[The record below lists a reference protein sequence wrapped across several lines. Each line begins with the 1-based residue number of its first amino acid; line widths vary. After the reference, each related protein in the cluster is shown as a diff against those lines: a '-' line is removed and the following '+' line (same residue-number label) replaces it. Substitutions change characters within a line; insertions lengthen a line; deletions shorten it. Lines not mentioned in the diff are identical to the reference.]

1 MENNGG
7 AAGDKIGSGKHV
19 LVCGASFAGLS
30 TAWWMNRL
38 GYTVVVVE
46 LAKGL
51 KKGGTPV
58 DIRDGCV
65 DIAKRMGLLQG
76 IKANTLNKRTME
88 FRDADDVTVASMS
101 HEERDDP
108 GEGYEIERDLLL
120 DMIFDSIAGDVEFI
134 FDNSVAALDEGD
146 EGVAVTFRDGTR
158 RSFDLVFGCDG
169 IHSAVRRLCFGDE
182 AEFSHFLGQYFS
194 ITIVN
199 KLLIA
204 EDTMQLFNAPGKAV
218 MLNAYNGK
226 TDIVLCFSSNDEIPY
241 DYRNEAQQREIVL
254 EQFAGVKWRTPE
266 ALDEVK
272 KSRTFY
278 FDKFCQI
285 RMPSWSSGRVTLVGD
300 AGYCASPAA
309 GMGGSL
315 AIVGAAALADAFEH
329 NAGNWELAFQDYNRS
344 LRPFVEEVQ
353 ENAIRFGLDMLFP
366 ETEEAI
372 LERNRRL
379 QDEQCQAR
387 PSPRR

>member
-1 MENNGG
+1 MKINGVVPL
-7 AAGDKIGSGKHV
+7 AKVGDGKKV
-19 LVCGASFAGLS
+19 FVCGASFAGLS

-38 GYTVVVVE
+38 GYAVTVVE
-46 LAKGL
+46 IGKDL

-58 DIRDGCV
+58 DIREGCV
-65 DIAKRMGLLQG
+65 DIARRMGLLEG

-88 FRDADDVTVASMS
+88 FRNTDDVTMASMS
-101 HEERDDP
+101 HEEAD
-108 GEGYEIERDLLL
+108 GASEGYEIERDLLL
-120 DMIFDSIAGDVEFI
+120 DMIFDSIKDDVEFI
-134 FDNSVAALDEGD
+134 FDNSVAALNETDED
-146 EGVAVTFRDGTR
+146 VAVSFRDGTR

-169 IHSAVRRLCFGDE
+169 IHSKIRSLCFGDE

-204 EDTMQLFNAPGKAV
+204 EDTVQLFNAPGKAV

-226 TDIVLCFSSNDEIPY
+226 TDIVLCFSSDKEIPY

-266 ALDEVK
+266 VLDEVK
-272 KSRTFY
+272 KSKTFY

-285 RMPSWSSGRVTLVGD
+285 RMPSWTSGRIALVGD

-315 AIVGAAALADAFEH
+315 AIIGAAALADAFEC
-329 NAGNWELAFQDYNRS
+329 NAGNSELAFQDYNRN

-353 ENAIRFGLDMLFP
+353 DNAIRFGMDTLFP
-366 ETEEAI
+366 KTEEAI
-372 LERNRRL
+372 LQRNRHL
-379 QDEQCQAR
+379 QPFPQG
-387 PSPRR
+387 